1 MLKAASKKEADA
13 LDHQGSVVARVYTSD
28 AKIPVQ
34 GATVIFTKI
43 AEDGQRELLAVRLT
57 NYDGYTDPIFV
68 DAPPLSDSRNYS
80 PDANAYNI
88 INITAEENNYGRIL
102 VRNAQVFPDTE
113 TVQEFMLIPSPMLPE
128 QFGQTEVFIM
138 PPQTL

>member
-80 PDANAYNI
+80 PDAIAYNI

-128 QFGQTEVFIM
+128 QFGQTEVFVI
-138 PPQTL
+138 PPQNL

>member
-88 INITAEENNYGRIL
+88 INITAEDNNYGRIL
-102 VRNAQVFPDTE
+102 VRNAQIFPDTE
-113 TVQEFMLIPSPMLPE
+113 TVQEFMLVPSPMLPE
-128 QFGQTEVFIM
+128 QFGQTEVFVI
-138 PPQTL
+138 PPQNL

>member
-68 DAPPLSDSRNYS
+68 DAPPLADSRNYS

-128 QFGQTEVFIM
+128 QFGQTEVFVI
-138 PPQTL
+138 PPQNL

>member
-128 QFGQTEVFIM
+128 QFGQTEVFVI
-138 PPQTL
+138 PPQNL

>member
-13 LDHQGSVVARVYTSD
+13 LDQQGSVVARVYTSD

-57 NYDGYTDPIFV
+57 NFDGYTDPIFV
-68 DAPPLSDSRNYS
+68 DAPPLAASQNYTPGSDAYS
-80 PDANAYNI
+80 I
-88 INITAEENNYGRIL
+88 INITAEDNNYGRIL
-102 VRNAQVFPDTE
+102 VRNAQIFPDTE
-113 TVQEFMLIPSPMLPE
+113 TVQEFMLVPSPMLPE
-128 QFGQTEVFIM
+128 QFGQTEVFII

>member
-68 DAPPLSDSRNYS
+68 DAPPLADSRNYS

-128 QFGQTEVFIM
+128 QFGQTEVFII

>member
-68 DAPPLSDSRNYS
+68 DAPPLADSRNYS

-88 INITAEENNYGRIL
+88 INITAEESNYGRIL

-128 QFGQTEVFIM
+128 QFGQTEVFVI
-138 PPQTL
+138 PPQNL

>member
-34 GATVIFTKI
+34 GATVIFTNI

-128 QFGQTEVFIM
+128 QFGQTEVFVI
-138 PPQTL
+138 PPQNL

>member
-1 MLKAASKKEADA
+1 MLKASSKKEADA

-57 NYDGYTDPIFV
+57 NYDGYTDPFFV
-68 DAPPLSDSRNYS
+68 DAPPLAASQNYTPGSDAYS
-80 PDANAYNI
+80 I
-88 INITAEENNYGRIL
+88 INITAEDNNYGRIL
-102 VRNAQVFPDTE
+102 VRNAQIFPDTE
-113 TVQEFMLIPSPMLPE
+113 TVQEFMLVPSPMLPE
-128 QFGQTEVFIM
+128 QFGQTEVFII

>member
-1 MLKAASKKEADA
+1 M
-13 LDHQGSVVARVYTSD
+13 DHQGSVVARVYTSD

-128 QFGQTEVFIM
+128 QFGQTEVFVI
-138 PPQTL
+138 PPQNL

>member
-128 QFGQTEVFIM
+128 HFGQTEVFVI
-138 PPQTL
+138 PPQNL

>member
-13 LDHQGSVVARVYTSD
+13 LDQQGSVVARVYTSD

-68 DAPPLSDSRNYS
+68 DAPPLAASQNYTPGSDAYS
-80 PDANAYNI
+80 I
-88 INITAEENNYGRIL
+88 INITAEDNNYGRIL
-102 VRNAQVFPDTE
+102 VRNAQIFPDTE
-113 TVQEFMLIPSPMLPE
+113 TVQEFMLVPSPMLPE
-128 QFGQTEVFIM
+128 QFGQTEVFII

>member
-13 LDHQGSVVARVYTSD
+13 LDQQGSVVARVYTSD

-68 DAPPLSDSRNYS
+68 DAPPLAASQNYTPGSDAYS
-80 PDANAYNI
+80 I
-88 INITAEENNYGRIL
+88 ISITAEDNNYGRIL

-113 TVQEFMLIPSPMLPE
+113 TVQEFMLVPSPMLPE
-128 QFGQTEVFIM
+128 QFGQTEVFII

>member
-57 NYDGYTDPIFV
+57 NYDGYTDPIMV
-68 DAPPLSDSRNYS
+68 DAPPLAASQNYTPGSDAYS
-80 PDANAYNI
+80 I
-88 INITAEENNYGRIL
+88 INITAEDNNYGRIL
-102 VRNAQVFPDTE
+102 VRNAQIFPDTE
-113 TVQEFMLIPSPMLPE
+113 TVQEFMLVPSPMLPE
-128 QFGQTEVFIM
+128 QFGQTEVFVI
-138 PPQTL
+138 PPQNL

>member
-13 LDHQGSVVARVYTSD
+13 LDQQGSVVARVYTSD

-128 QFGQTEVFIM
+128 QFGQTEVFVI
-138 PPQTL
+138 PPQNL

>member
-80 PDANAYNI
+80 PDANAYNV

-128 QFGQTEVFIM
+128 QFGQTEVFVI
-138 PPQTL
+138 PPQNL

>member
-34 GATVIFTKI
+34 GATVIFAKI

-68 DAPPLSDSRNYS
+68 DAPPLAASQNYTPGSDAYS
-80 PDANAYNI
+80 I
-88 INITAEENNYGRIL
+88 ISITAEDTNYGRIL
-102 VRNAQVFPDTE
+102 VRNAQIFPDTE
-113 TVQEFMLIPSPMLPE
+113 TVQEFMLVPSPMLPE
-128 QFGQTEVFIM
+128 QFGQTEVFII

>member
-57 NYDGYTDPIFV
+57 NYDGYTDPIMV
-68 DAPPLSDSRNYS
+68 DAPPLADSQNY
-80 PDANAYNI
+80 
-88 INITAEENNYGRIL
+88 
-102 VRNAQVFPDTE
+102 
-113 TVQEFMLIPSPMLPE
+113 
-128 QFGQTEVFIM
+128 
-138 PPQTL
+138 

>member
-13 LDHQGSVVARVYTSD
+13 LDHQGSVFARVYTSD

-57 NYDGYTDPIFV
+57 NYDGYTDPIMV
-68 DAPPLSDSRNYS
+68 DAPPLADSQNYS
-80 PDANAYNI
+80 PDVQAYAV
-88 INITAEENNYGRIL
+88 INITAEEASYGRIL
-102 VRNAQVFPDTE
+102 VRNAQVFSDTE

-128 QFGQTEVFIM
+128 QYAQTEVFSI
-138 PPQTL
+138 PPQNL

>member
-1 MLKAASKKEADA
+1 M
-13 LDHQGSVVARVYTSD
+13 DHQGSVVARVYTSD

-68 DAPPLSDSRNYS
+68 DAPPLADSRNYS

-113 TVQEFMLIPSPMLPE
+113 TVQEFMLIPLPMLPE
-128 QFGQTEVFIM
+128 QFGQTEVFVI
-138 PPQTL
+138 PPQNL

>member
-68 DAPPLSDSRNYS
+68 DAPPLADSRNYS

-88 INITAEENNYGRIL
+88 INITAEDNNYGRIL
-102 VRNAQVFPDTE
+102 VRNAQIFPDTE
-113 TVQEFMLIPSPMLPE
+113 TVQEFMLVPSPMLPE
-128 QFGQTEVFIM
+128 QFGQTEVFVI
-138 PPQTL
+138 PPQNL

>member
-68 DAPPLSDSRNYS
+68 DAPPLADSRNYS

-113 TVQEFMLIPSPMLPE
+113 TVQEFMLIPLPMLPE
-128 QFGQTEVFIM
+128 QFGQTEVFVI
-138 PPQTL
+138 PPQNL

>member
-68 DAPPLSDSRNYS
+68 DAPPLSDSQNYS

-128 QFGQTEVFIM
+128 QFGQTEVFVI
-138 PPQTL
+138 PPQNL

>member
-68 DAPPLSDSRNYS
+68 DAPPLADSRNYS

-88 INITAEENNYGRIL
+88 INITAEEANYGRIL

-128 QFGQTEVFIM
+128 QFGQTEVFVI
-138 PPQTL
+138 PPQNL